1 MWMQVE
7 VILHPF
13 LSRVNDRLIG
23 TVVLDDT

>member
-7 VILHPF
+7 AILYPF

-23 TVVLDDT
+23 SVVLDDT